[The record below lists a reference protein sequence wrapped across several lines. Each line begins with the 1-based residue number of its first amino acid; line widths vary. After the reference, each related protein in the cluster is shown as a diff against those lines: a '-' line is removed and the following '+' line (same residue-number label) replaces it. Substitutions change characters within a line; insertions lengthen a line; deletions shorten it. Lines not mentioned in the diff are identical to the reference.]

1 MSVTLI
7 VSSWARGAEALLDED
22 DFAGIGDRGER
33 HLIQLW
39 PAQPTDPVHPPIS
52 DEDLQAR
59 TEYAT
64 AMARQAEEYGVDYTV
79 HLRGDDL
86 GGS

>member
-1 MSVTLI
+1 MYCH
-7 VSSWARGAEALLDED
+7 AD
-22 DFAGIGDRGER
+22 DHEPGIGDRGER

-64 AMARQAEEYGVDYTV
+64 AMARQTAVHALDDPEGRLVEYGGDYTV

-86 GGS
+86 DGS